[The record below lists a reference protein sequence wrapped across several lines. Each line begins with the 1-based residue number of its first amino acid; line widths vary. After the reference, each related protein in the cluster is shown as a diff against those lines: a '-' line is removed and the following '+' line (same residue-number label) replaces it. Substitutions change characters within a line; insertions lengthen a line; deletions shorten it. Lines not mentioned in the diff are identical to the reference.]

1 MILRRLILTPRFH
14 TVVTMA
20 KGLPVAPVPEE
31 LLVTTMRN
39 DVIDI
44 RCLHEPSFLH
54 ALHTQRVR
62 LKILLPGLAPSSSVT
77 SSGSGPYLFRM
88 LSRMFIAVF
97 PSPWHKPGTARVST
111 GVIRCSCHPIFL
123 PSKKAPRT
131 ALSVRLSSF
140 SLIILYHKC
149 KVFISVQ
156 NGSIFRCRSCFPE
169 GLHFQVLTY
178 GDA

>member
-1 MILRRLILTPRFH
+1 MILRRLILPPRLD
-14 TVVTMA
+14 TVMA
-20 KGLPVAPVPEE
+20 MAQGLPVAPVPEE
-31 LLVTTMRN
+31 LLITTVRN
-39 DVIDI
+39 DVVNV
-44 RCLHEPSFLH
+44 RCLHVPSFLH
-54 ALHTQRVR
+54 ALHAQRVC
-62 LKILLPGLAPSSSVT
+62 LKVLFPGFPPSRSVT

-97 PSPWHKPGTARVST
+97 SSPWHKPGTARVST
-111 GVIRCSCHPIFL
+111 GVIRCSWHPIFL